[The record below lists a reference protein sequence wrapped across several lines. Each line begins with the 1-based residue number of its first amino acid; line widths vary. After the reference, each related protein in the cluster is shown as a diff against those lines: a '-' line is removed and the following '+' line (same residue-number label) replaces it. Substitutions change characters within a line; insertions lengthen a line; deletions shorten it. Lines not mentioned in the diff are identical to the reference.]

1 MLFASSIP
9 ASPRQYLFWIN
20 STAAFL
26 SFSLLSVLIFFG
38 IGFFFPGDRVRLVF
52 ILGLVSY
59 SIVEILLL
67 STGKIRSLT
76 RVIDSNLQVGR
87 EILLLIGITI
97 FFTILT
103 HLVFPYASLGWL
115 FAMFLILFLTN
126 SYITHRIAVQLTGII
141 NTKPKIKWRRIAALP
156 LWIVSLVF
164 LGFFIKYYAPMQIG
178 PTEEKT
184 YGNAWAYFAS
194 AKAYSNTGVFFAVP
208 VGESSEYPAGYS
220 RFEQMNSSDDPGYIF
235 LQAIAHRTGLEL
247 DTKTNL
253 FINRSLY
260 IFGSVLFAFAVAILV
275 FKSPVAFLAI
285 GGALFV
291 SHEALAP
298 VMYQLA
304 DHHGA
309 VIGLSLIGLS
319 LLVVLPIL
327 TRSTS
332 FTAII
337 ISVFVIGMAISFIGS
352 IRQSTGMTLLF
363 SALSLLAVSW
373 LISAKKRLLVII
385 PVLLALIIGYK
396 TVNDLIGILFVYRDS
411 QTNIQIAPETP
422 GSHGI
427 YFSLLG
433 GVTVW
438 NDAII
443 LKTIADENPLVMPTF
458 TTIPVGE
465 GTKTYSTFNP
475 QVFKVSQQLFLREVA
490 KNPRKF
496 IGTNLRDAA
505 EIIRLLLT
513 YASRDWLKG
522 VVFLILAFGAGTSL
536 ESIWKQFCGY
546 STKAVDYKPLDS
558 AIVAVLVFFV
568 ISAIIPVMTHINLQF
583 LQETMASFIVLLLLV
598 VAKYLVLTRQYGER
612 DQPA

>member
-1 MLFASSIP
+1 
-9 ASPRQYLFWIN
+9 
-20 STAAFL
+20 
-26 SFSLLSVLIFFG
+26 
-38 IGFFFPGDRVRLVF
+38 
-52 ILGLVSY
+52 
-59 SIVEILLL
+59 
-67 STGKIRSLT
+67 
-76 RVIDSNLQVGR
+76 
-87 EILLLIGITI
+87 
-97 FFTILT
+97 
-103 HLVFPYASLGWL
+103 
-115 FAMFLILFLTN
+115 
-126 SYITHRIAVQLTGII
+126 
-141 NTKPKIKWRRIAALP
+141 
-156 LWIVSLVF
+156 
-164 LGFFIKYYAPMQIG
+164 
-178 PTEEKT
+178 
-184 YGNAWAYFAS
+184 
-194 AKAYSNTGVFFAVP
+194 
-208 VGESSEYPAGYS
+208 
-220 RFEQMNSSDDPGYIF
+220 
-235 LQAIAHRTGLEL
+235 
-247 DTKTNL
+247 
-253 FINRSLY
+253 
-260 IFGSVLFAFAVAILV
+260 LV

-496 IGTNLRDAA
+496 VGTNLRDAA

-536 ESIWKQFCGY
+536 ESIWKHFCGY